1 MRKIN
6 CCAKPP
12 DDPLEILDKIDETM
26 ESLLVKMKAT
36 RYKMSELAKENNREA
51 FKQKEAQFVG
61 YLGMYMKLDRVSD
74 EIQRLLDN
82 VDVAQGLGLGER
94 LLSTQ
99 LADFDIG
106 KLDQMMDSLE
116 DQMVESAE
124 IAQALAP
131 DWENEEEELIL
142 PTVPQ
147 RGTQRTKQR
156 VLLPE
161 L

>member
-1 MRKIN
+1 MT

-12 DDPLEILDKIDETM
+12 DDPIAILDKIDENM
-26 ESLLVKMKAT
+26 DSLLIKMKAT
-36 RYKMSELAKENNREA
+36 RYQMSELAKEGNREL
-51 FKQKEAQFVG
+51 FKQKNAQFVG
-61 YLGMYMKLDRVSD
+61 YLGMYMKLDRVSS
-74 EIQRLLDN
+74 EIQRVLDSA
-82 VDVAQGLGLGER
+82 DVANGLGLGEK
-94 LLSTQ
+94 LLSIK

-124 IAQALAP
+124 IAQALSANP
-131 DWENEEEELIL
+131 TTVWEEEDELIL

-147 RGTQRTKQR
+147 RVPGTQR